1 MLAVSLP
8 GAEALQG
15 RTHKADSRMAKLCL
29 KLVHKEKEKKNGCVA
44 HSLPSLRRSPPP
56 PMGNLKLYQP
66 GSLHRRSTS
75 GLNCPT
81 QSSVLRIQTG
91 DWGSSFLSDFLA
103 WTLGLTDQGW
113 DGSVPQTA
121 GISTLTCLAWV
132 GAAGQEAQCGM
143 VGPIPRASLDSLE
156 MAGQAIGRWAKWP
169 PSALGSRVAT
179 LYCHSVFALFRPSS
193 WYRLYIDG
201 TYRFVCVFER
211 KAGSLRIY
219 IWNIMFEHFLYMC

>member
-1 MLAVSLP
+1 MS
-8 GAEALQG
+8 EAGTQREG
-15 RTHKADSRMAKLCL
+15 
-29 KLVHKEKEKKNGCVA
+29 KEKWVCGTQPP
-44 HSLPSLRRSPPP
+44 LPLVGAPLP

-81 QSSVLRIQTG
+81 QSSVLLIQTG

-103 WTLGLTDQGW
+103 WTLGLTDHGW

-121 GISTLTCLAWV
+121 GISTLTRLAWV
-132 GAAGQEAQCGM
+132 GTAGQEAQCGM

-201 TYRFVCVFER
+201 TYLFVCVFER

>member
-1 MLAVSLP
+1 MGVWHTASP
-8 GAEALQG
+8 
-15 RTHKADSRMAKLCL
+15 
-29 KLVHKEKEKKNGCVA
+29 
-44 HSLPSLRRSPPP
+44 PSGRSPPP

-66 GSLHRRSTS
+66 GSLHRPEHFRIKLPNTEQCTS
-75 GLNCPT
+75 DPNRGLGFIFP
-81 QSSVLRIQTG
+81 V
-91 DWGSSFLSDFLA
+91 DFLA
-103 WTLGLTDQGW
+103 WTLGLTDHGW

-132 GAAGQEAQCGM
+132 GAASQEAQCGM
-143 VGPIPRASLDSLE
+143 DGPIPRASLDSLE

-193 WYRLYIDG
+193 RYRLYIDG

-211 KAGSLRIY
+211 KAGSLRIC